1 MNARTSTYP
10 PLIDSRG
17 ALDLDAFLRE
27 LDALTDDRPASRP
40 YWTRIL
46 LLEVAEQQWPFM
58 QPFMQWTEEEGSA
71 WEQASDFAY
80 RQQSVGNDKTADY
93 YRAEAHRIYLGVR
106 NRAQAA
112 FYASLKEKESE
123 HV

>member
-10 PLIDSRG
+10 PLVDSRG

-27 LDALTDDRPASRP
+27 LDALTHDRPASRP

-46 LLEVAEQQWPFM
+46 LLEVAEQQWPYV
-58 QPFMQWTEEEGSA
+58 QRFMQWTPDESAA
-71 WEQASDFAY
+71 WEEATDRAY
-80 RQQSVGNDKTADY
+80 HSFFTHEIQRHRTAANAIYQQ
-93 YRAEAHRIYLGVR
+93 VR
-106 NRAQAA
+106 DRAQAA
-112 FYASLKEKESE
+112 FYASLKESN